1 MEATASPIRSTAHRF
16 GGCLLLA
23 GTFSWL
29 LLSGLHGD
37 LPGDGRGTVF
47 VR

>member
-1 MEATASPIRSTAHRF
+1 MEATASPIRSDAHRF

-23 GTFSWL
+23 GIFSWL

-37 LPGDGRGTVF
+37 LPDDGRCTVI